1 MLICIIIIIIIIHVG
16 GVVVM
21 VAVVVIICLLLLGFA
36 YMFLASNLANYNM
49 NVGRR
54 GILGDT

>member
-1 MLICIIIIIIIIHVG
+1 
-16 GVVVM
+16 M
-21 VAVVVIICLLLLGFA
+21 VAVVVVICLLLLDFS
-36 YMFLASNLANYNM
+36 YIFLASNLAKCIM